1 MKMKKN
7 KMKRSNNVTN
17 KCNKEVTNKKQ
28 NQVTDCKNV
37 SSKKENIGFESEDHS
52 FEFDEN
58 ADHSFELRDCK

>member
-37 SSKKENIGFESEDHS
+37 SNKKENIGFESEDH
-52 FEFDEN
+52 
-58 ADHSFELRDCK
+58 